1 MKLLALDTATE
12 ACSVAVAVDGEYHEH
27 FELGRRHSEGILV
40 MVEAVLADAGL
51 ALTQLDAIAFG
62 RGPGLFTGLRI
73 GAGVTQGLAFA
84 AGLPVVPVSSLAAL
98 AQGTGESATA
108 SHQMTG
114 RTSEASG
121 ASVTSRSPRLDPIG
135 ELAIGAFLPRSPGF
149 GRIGDARVLAAID
162 ARMNQVYWGA
172 FTRGTDGLVELV
184 GGEVV
189 SDPAQVPVP
198 SGQQW
203 VGAGSGWD
211 QYHEALLA
219 RLDNHVQSWRP
230 EVWPRARDVA
240 VLGAA
245 ALAAGGAVSPEQAA
259 PVYIRDD
266 VAVKS
271 RSPGAAG

>member
-1 MKLLALDTATE
+1 MRLLALDTATE
-12 ACSVAVAVDGEYHEH
+12 ACSVAVVVDGEYHEH

-98 AQGTGESATA
+98 AQGAG
-108 SHQMTG
+108 
-114 RTSEASG
+114 
-121 ASVTSRSPRLDPIG
+121 DP
-135 ELAIGAFLPRSPGF
+135 
-149 GRIGDARVLAAID
+149 RVLAAID

-172 FTRGTDGLVELV
+172 FVRGSDGLVEPV
-184 GGEVV
+184 GNEVV

-198 SGQQW
+198 SGHEW

-211 QYHEALLA
+211 QYHAALLA
-219 RLDNHVQSWRP
+219 RLDGHAQSWQP
-230 EVWPRARDVA
+230 QVWPRARDVA
-240 VLGAA
+240 ALGVATF
-245 ALAAGGAVSPEQAA
+245 AAGGAVSPEQAA

-266 VAVKS
+266 VAVKA
-271 RSPGAAG
+271 RSPGVAG

>member
-1 MKLLALDTATE
+1 MKLLAVDTATE
-12 ACSVAVAVDGEYHEH
+12 ACSVAVAVNGEYHEH

-40 MVEAVLADAGL
+40 MVEAVLADTGL

-98 AQGTGESATA
+98 AQGTGN
-108 SHQMTG
+108 
-114 RTSEASG
+114 
-121 ASVTSRSPRLDPIG
+121 
-135 ELAIGAFLPRSPGF
+135 
-149 GRIGDARVLAAID
+149 ARVLAAID

-172 FTRGTDGLVELV
+172 FVRGANGLVEPV
-184 GGEVV
+184 GNEVV
-189 SDPAQVPVP
+189 SDPAQVPIP
-198 SGQQW
+198 SGTQW

-211 QYHEALLA
+211 QHHAALLT
-219 RLDNHVQSWRP
+219 RLDGRAQSWRP
-230 EVWPRARDVA
+230 DVWPRARDVA
-240 VLGAA
+240 ALGTA
-245 ALAAGGAVSPEQAA
+245 ALAAGGAVSPEQAV

-266 VAVKS
+266 VAVKA

>member
-12 ACSVAVAVDGEYHEH
+12 ACSVAVAVNGEYHEH

-98 AQGTGESATA
+98 AQGTGD
-108 SHQMTG
+108 
-114 RTSEASG
+114 
-121 ASVTSRSPRLDPIG
+121 PR
-135 ELAIGAFLPRSPGF
+135 
-149 GRIGDARVLAAID
+149 VVAAID
-162 ARMNQVYWGA
+162 ARMNQVYWAAFVRGA
-172 FTRGTDGLVELV
+172 DGLVEPV
-184 GGEVV
+184 GSEIV
-189 SDPAQVPVP
+189 SDPVQVPVP
-198 SGQQW
+198 PGQQW

-211 QYHEALLA
+211 QHHEALLT
-219 RLDNHVQSWRP
+219 RLDIHVQGWRA
-230 EVWPRARDVA
+230 EIWPRARSVA
-240 VLGAA
+240 ALGAA
-245 ALAAGGAVSPEQAA
+245 ALAAGGAVAPEQAV

-266 VAVKS
+266 VAVKA